1 MTNRTVTL
9 QMPEEV
15 YELAQ
20 QVAEESHI
28 SLESVVSNSV
38 TIAYGPTRGKPD
50 LKSFE
55 TFSDEKLWRV
65 VWRPLSVELEI
76 RLDELSDL
84 GDRGKLTDAQR
95 AELKDLVAEV
105 NRFVLIRSKALA
117 ELKKRGH
124 DIESYLEKAE

>member
-9 QMPEEV
+9 QIPEDV

-20 QVAEESHI
+20 QVAEERHI

-38 TIAYGPTRGKPD
+38 TIVYGPTRGKSD

-65 VWRPLSVELEI
+65 VWRPLPVELEI

-84 GDRGKLTDAQR
+84 GDRGALTNAQR
-95 AELKDLVAEV
+95 SELKDLVAEV